1 MSEQRPNII
10 LFTTD
15 QHRGD
20 YIGLAGHPVIETPNL
35 DAWVNDGLYF
45 PHAYS
50 EIPSTTGARRM
61 MHLGQGSYDS
71 GVIGYAGGQWDD
83 TNSLPTV
90 LARAGYHC
98 FSAGWRNMHPR
109 RKLFGYHHAVIPD
122 LRPGVEDYMEWL
134 ERELGPGA
142 HERGHGC
149 DANGWLARPWHL
161 DERYHPTVWTTNVAL
176 ELIEKRD
183 PTKPFF
189 LWCSHLRP
197 HSPYDPPRFF
207 WDMYIDRELPPP
219 PIGDWADR
227 HAQESVPPLRTAWEG
242 RLTDLQTQRC
252 RAGYMGCI
260 TQIDYELGRM
270 EEMLGRIEGVDAKNT
285 IWLFVSDHGDMMG
298 DHHLHRKTY
307 AYEGSAR
314 SPFVVRYPK
323 GYDGPTGAFDQVVGI
338 QDVMPT
344 LLDIAGV
351 DAPDTMPGG
360 SVVDAAR
367 GGQWRE
373 FIHGEHSPCYHPTNA
388 MQYLTDGGEKYIW
401 FPVTGQEQFFDLQ
414 ADPEETRDLID
425 APDSAERIAMWRQR
439 LIERLGARGD
449 GFSDGEKLITKP
461 DGYGPW
467 VEGHQP
473 D

>member
-45 PHAYS
+45 RNAYS

-71 GVIGYAGGQWDD
+71 GVIGYAGGQWDE

-109 RKLFGYHHAVIPD
+109 RALFGYHHAVIHD
-122 LRPGVEDYMEWL
+122 LRPGVDDYMEWL

-161 DERYHPTVWTTNVAL
+161 DERYHPTVWTTDVAL

-207 WDMYIDRELPPP
+207 WDTYIDRELPPT

-270 EEMLGRIEGVDAKNT
+270 EEMLGRIEGVDPRNT

-298 DHHLHRKTY
+298 DHHLHRKSY

-314 SPFVVRYPK
+314 IPFVVRYPK
-323 GYDGPTGAFDQVVGI
+323 GYDGPTGPFDQVVGI

-351 DAPDTMPGG
+351 DAPDTMTGG

-367 GGQWRE
+367 GKPWRE
-373 FIHGEHSPCYHPTNA
+373 FIHGEHSPCYHPENA
-388 MQYLTDGGEKYIW
+388 MQYLTDGKEKYIW

-414 ADPEETRDLID
+414 ADPAELHDLAGD
-425 APDSAERIAMWRQR
+425 PGAADRIATWRRR

-449 GFSDGEKLITKP
+449 GFSDGERLITKP
-461 DGYGPW
+461 EGYGPW
-467 VEGHQP
+467 VEGYQS

>member
-1 MSEQRPNII
+1 MSEDRPNII

-20 YIGLAGHPVIETPNL
+20 WIGLAGHPVVETPNL
-35 DAWVNDGLYF
+35 DAWVNEGLYF

-61 MHLGQGSYDS
+61 MHMGQGSYDC
-71 GVIGYAGGQWDD
+71 GVIGYSGGIWDIE
-83 TNSLPTV
+83 TSLPAV

-109 RKLFGYHHAVIPD
+109 RALFGYHHAVIHD
-122 LRPGVEDYMEWL
+122 LRPGVDDYMEWL
-134 ERELGPGA
+134 QRELGPGA
-142 HERGHGC
+142 HERGHGS

-161 DERYHPTVWTTNVAL
+161 EERYHPTVWTTEVAL

-207 WDMYIDRELPPP
+207 WDMYNDRELPAP
-219 PIGDWADR
+219 PIGDWAGEHEQPGTRPD
-227 HAQESVPPLRTAWEG
+227 RTAWQG
-242 RLTDLQTQRC
+242 RLSDLQTHRC

-260 TQIDYELGRM
+260 THIDYELGRM
-270 EEMLGRIEGVDAKNT
+270 EEMLNRIEGVEAKNT
-285 IWLFVSDHGDMMG
+285 VWLFTSDHGDMMG
-298 DHHLHRKTY
+298 DHDLHRKTY

-314 SPFVVRYPK
+314 IPFVVRYPK
-323 GYDGPTGAFDQVVGI
+323 GYDGPTGRFEEPVGI

-344 LLDIAGV
+344 LLGIAGV
-351 DAPDTMPGG
+351 EGPETMTGG

-367 GGQWRE
+367 GEAWRE
-373 FIHGEHSPCYHPTNA
+373 FIHGEHSPCYAPTNA
-388 MQYLTDGGEKYIW
+388 CQYVTDGYEKFIWNPITGGEHL
-401 FPVTGQEQFFDLQ
+401 FDLREDPQ
-414 ADPEETRDLID
+414 ECHDLVADP
-425 APDSAERIAMWRQR
+425 AAQERVELWRKR
-439 LIERLGARGD
+439 LIARLASRTD

-461 DGYGPW
+461 EGYGPV
-467 VEGHQP
+467 VE
-473 D
+473 